1 MKCLYACYCVLLI
14 VFFSPDALGQNSV
27 PNGNFEGVVN
37 CPSDYSQMGN
47 SSGWRSYHTGTA
59 DFLHSCSTSS
69 LVSTPSNAFGYQV
82 PASGNGYAGIYTYLV
97 STTYKEYIAR
107 PITALHQGVTYDV
120 SLSISL
126 SNFSGYTTRDLGIWF
141 YHNGPTAT
149 LPGSSSALTVTPQIS
164 LYSFGAITDTQN
176 WVRYT
181 TQYTPD
187 SAYDNIVI
195 GGFGSTTT
203 TYPVSTGFGTS
214 PIAGAAYYYIDSVVV
229 KEVKG
234 ISYVL
239 PDTAFCAGDTL
250 RLPFYIA
257 GTNYYKAGNTF
268 TLQLSDTSGR
278 FNNATTIGTMYS
290 DTAGTF
296 VWVVPSTLPG
306 ANGYRIRIL
315 SDNKADTSFVSRT
328 IAIGSVIPAKPLAGS
343 NSPVCEQGTLNLTAT
358 CTTPGVH
365 YTWSGPASFSATTA
379 APTRTG
385 ILYAQAGKYIVSA
398 WLFGCRRR
406 DTANVSVTP
415 TIGIVSN
422 TSNSPVCAGDTL
434 KLYGSSSAS
443 GTITYSWSGPG
454 NFSSASQN
462 AIITRAQPVT
472 SGDYI
477 LTGTYSGCTAKD
489 TVTVLVKPV
498 AANHTA
504 SSNTPICSGDS
515 LILVAN
521 STSSGVV
528 YSWTG
533 PSFSSTSKRAVISG
547 AQTGAAGRY
556 IVAYSTGNG
565 CYVKDTVNVVINQS
579 PATVTASSVTP
590 TICSGDTLFLS
601 AATSSSGVTWGWSGP
616 ASFIANS
623 RDTFIDAATVAATG
637 RYYATATAAN
647 GCFSTDSVD
656 VTIKPLPASLSVSGK
671 KNLCQDSILTL
682 MATASGTG
690 VGYVWSGPA
699 GYTAF
704 TPTITI
710 TNIQPSNAGR
720 YIVIASIN
728 GCSARDTEMVAVVN
742 TPAAP
747 TPVINTPVCV
757 GQDLK
762 LNAGS
767 APGNSYIWK
776 GPSGFNSK
784 APDTLIR
791 KIDSTSAGAY
801 TVRAYNGV
809 CPSRDTSVTVVV
821 IPAPS
826 VYIASSKDSICQGT
840 ILTFTATAANAGTS
854 PKYQWVHNN
863 TNIFSGGSVYIT
875 STAANGDSY
884 SCNIISDN
892 TCAVSDTVAGDTIV
906 MRVLPWKVPSVSIA
920 ATPVGPYTIGDLVSF
935 QATGV
940 DAGDNPSYQWKL
952 NGANIPGATGN
963 VWRSDS
969 LKDNDRVCVEMTS
982 NYTCP
987 LPAVADGCITV
998 TVITP
1003 SSSIA
1008 SAEVENIRIYPN
1020 PVTDELKIEGVD
1032 VGTEILIADM
1042 LGRIIVHTTATKDII
1057 GISSRAWV
1065 SGVYVLQLK
1074 VKDVLLLKAH
1084 IVKQ

>member
-1 MKCLYACYCVLLI
+1 MKCLYAFYCVLLI
-14 VFFSPDALGQNSV
+14 VFFPPDVLGQNSV

-47 SSGWRSYHTGTA
+47 CTGWRSYHTGTA
-59 DFLHSCSTSS
+59 DFLHSCSSSS

-149 LPGSSSALTVTPQIS
+149 LPGSSSALAVTPQIS

-229 KEVKG
+229 REVKG

-257 GTNYYKAGNTF
+257 GTNYYKSGNTF
-268 TLQLSDTSGR
+268 TLQLSDTLGR
-278 FNNATTIGTMYS
+278 FNSATTIGTFYS

-296 VWVVPSTLPG
+296 VWAVPSTLLN

-365 YTWSGPASFSATTA
+365 YTWTGPASFSATTA

-422 TSNSPVCAGDTL
+422 ASNSPVCAGDTL

-443 GTITYSWSGPG
+443 GTTTYSWSGPG

-462 AIITRAQPVT
+462 PMITRAQPVT

-489 TVTVLVKPV
+489 TITVSVKPV
-498 AANHTA
+498 AANHSA

-515 LILVAN
+515 LMLVAN
-521 STSSGVV
+521 STSSSVV

-533 PSFSSTSKRAVISG
+533 PSFSSTNKRAVISN
-547 AQTGAAGRY
+547 AQTGASGRY

-565 CYVKDTVNVVINQS
+565 CYVRDTVNVVVNQS
-579 PATVTASSVTP
+579 PAAVSASSVAP
-590 TICSGDTLFLS
+590 AICSGDTLFLT
-601 AATSSSGVTWGWSGP
+601 ATTSSSGVSWSWSGP
-616 ASFIANS
+616 AGFVANS
-623 RDTFIDAATVAATG
+623 RDTFIDAAPVTATG
-637 RYYATATAAN
+637 KYYVTATASN

-656 VTIKPLPASLSVSGK
+656 VTVKPLPASLSVSGK
-671 KNLCQDSILTL
+671 KNLCQDSVLTL
-682 MATASGTG
+682 TATASGTG

-699 GYTAF
+699 SYTAV

-710 TNIQPSNAGR
+710 SNTQPSNAGR
-720 YIVIASIN
+720 YIVIATIN
-728 GCSARDTEMVAVVN
+728 GCSVSDTEMISVVN
-742 TPAAP
+742 TPTAP
-747 TPVINTPVCV
+747 IPVINTPVCI
-757 GQDLK
+757 GQDLI

-767 APGNSYIWK
+767 MPGNSYVWS
-776 GPSGFNSK
+776 GPSGFYSK
-784 APDTLIR
+784 AADTLIQ
-791 KIDSTSAGAY
+791 KIDSSRAGSY
-801 TVRAYNGV
+801 TVTAYNGG

-826 VYIASSKDSICQGT
+826 VHIASSKDSICQGT
-840 ILTFTATAANAGTS
+840 ILTFTAAAANAGTL

-892 TCAVSDTVAGDTIV
+892 TCAISDTVSGDTIV
-906 MRVLPWKVPSVSIA
+906 MRVLPWKVPSVAIA
-920 ATPVGPYTIGDLVSF
+920 ATPAGPYTSGDLVSF
-935 QATGV
+935 LATGV

-952 NGANIPGATGN
+952 NGGNIPGATGTA
-963 VWRSDS
+963 WRSDS
-969 LKDNDRVCVEMTS
+969 LKDNDRICVEMTS
-982 NYTCP
+982 NYICP
-987 LPAVADGCITV
+987 LPAIVDDCITV

-1008 SAEVENIRIYPN
+1008 SAEIKDVHIYPN

-1032 VGTEILIADM
+1032 AGTEIVIADM
-1042 LGRIIVHTTATKDII
+1042 LGRIVVNTTATNDMVT
-1057 GISSRAWV
+1057 ISSRAWV
-1065 SGVYVLQLK
+1065 SGTYILQLK
-1074 VKDVLLLKAH
+1074 VKDGLLLKAH